1 MKNYKGIDRRLGKLS
16 NNLDYDKV
24 LEIEKEENQKEFERI
39 PKNQGENDG
48 RAKS

>member
-1 MKNYKGIDRRLGKLS
+1 MRNYRGIDRRLGKLS

-39 PKNQGENDG
+39 PKKQGEKNG
-48 RAKS
+48 RTKS